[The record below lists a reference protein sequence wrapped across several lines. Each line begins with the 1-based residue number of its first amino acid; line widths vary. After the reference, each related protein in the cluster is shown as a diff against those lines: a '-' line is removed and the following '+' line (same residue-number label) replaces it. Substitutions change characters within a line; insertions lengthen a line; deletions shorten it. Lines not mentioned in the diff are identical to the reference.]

1 MMKKLLLIT
10 AIITATTAYSATP
23 DYITKSLKNLENEI
37 NILNQK
43 EANKFKEEEKKNALS
58 VQRYSNYVKMINQIN
73 SRIEY
78 LNANM
83 STSFFSRE
91 QKSVLDRF
99 QKLDKQLRDAAE
111 MERKKID
118 EFKQLKAILG
128 Y

>member
-1 MMKKLLLIT
+1 
-10 AIITATTAYSATP
+10 
-23 DYITKSLKNLENEI
+23 
-37 NILNQK
+37 
-43 EANKFKEEEKKNALS
+43 
-58 VQRYSNYVKMINQIN
+58 MINQIN

-83 STSFFSRE
+83 STSFFKRT
-91 QKSVLDRF
+91 KSVLDRF